1 MLGVDIEDMFEKY
14 TSSKADLQ
22 EQKEEKS
29 EDSLFDDIMFG
40 GKSEEVKIKQSLSEY
55 NKLDEVEEIIK
66 IKDQLI
72 NLIKEATI
80 LELEENEKQELISFI
95 TNLKDLMAY
104 QKTEDEIAQEFL
116 LHMNVFSDL
125 FSFL

>member
-1 MLGVDIEDMFEKY
+1 MFEKY
-14 TSSKADLQ
+14 TASKTDIQ

-40 GKSEEVKIKQSLSEY
+40 GKSEEVKIKQSLAEY

-72 NLIKEATI
+72 NLIKEATC

-116 LHMNVFSDL
+116 LHMNVYIYI
-125 FSFL
+125 

>member
-72 NLIKEATI
+72 NLIKEATN